1 MPGEWAELSESLLRG
16 LVHSLN
22 NRITALSAFAE
33 LAALG
38 ESDFTV
44 QAVLPGELA
53 RLHQVN
59 QLLRLL
65 VPDDPAPAAMEIGPV
80 LADAVAL
87 HAHHA
92 RLRVVTCEVVRD
104 DTALPVRA
112 PRWALLRLLL
122 VIIEE
127 GKRAAD
133 RTNRDTTVLRLTG
146 DEQWVA
152 LHLDGGGLTDYG
164 VTMARLCG
172 ADAAEGDA
180 VVRLPTL
187 LELRRRE
194 RVQRETVL
202 P

>member
-1 MPGEWAELSESLLRG
+1 MLAEWAGLSESLLRG

-33 LAALG
+33 LAEMG
-38 ESDFTV
+38 DGDFNAQV
-44 QAVLPGELA
+44 VLPGEIA
-53 RLHQVN
+53 RLHQLN

-65 VPDDPAPAAMEIGPV
+65 VSDDPAPAAIEMAPV

-92 RLRVVTCEVVRD
+92 RLRVVGCEVVRED
-104 DTALPVRA
+104 LRLPVRA

-127 GKRAAD
+127 GKHSAD

-152 LHLDGGGLTDYG
+152 LHLDGGGLSAYG

-172 ADAAEGDA
+172 ALAADGDT

-187 LELRRRE
+187 LELRRLERE
-194 RVQRETVL
+194 KRGTV
-202 P
+202 PP

>member
-1 MPGEWAELSESLLRG
+1 MLAEWAELSESLLRG

-33 LAALG
+33 LAEMG
-38 ESDFTV
+38 DREFTV
-44 QAVLPGELA
+44 HAVLPSEVA
-53 RLHQVN
+53 RLHQLN

-65 VPDDPAPAAMEIGPV
+65 IPDDPTPAALEIGPV

-92 RLRVVTCEVVRD
+92 RLRAVSCEVVRD
-104 DTALPVRA
+104 DMALPVRA

-127 GKRAAD
+127 GQRSAD
-133 RTNRDTTVLRLTG
+133 RMNRGTTVLRLTG
-146 DEQWVA
+146 DEQWVT
-152 LHLDGGGLTDYG
+152 LHLDGGLTAYG
-164 VTMARLCG
+164 VAMARLCG
-172 ADAAEGDA
+172 AEAAEGDA

-187 LELRRRE
+187 LEVRRRE
-194 RVQRETVL
+194 RATRETV
-202 P
+202 PS

>member
-1 MPGEWAELSESLLRG
+1 MLAEWAELSESLLRG

-33 LAALG
+33 LAEMG
-38 ESDFTV
+38 DRDFTV
-44 QAVLPGELA
+44 HAVLSGEVA

-65 VPDDPAPAAMEIGPV
+65 VPDDPVPAAMEVGPV

-92 RLRVVTCEVVRD
+92 RLRAVSCEVVRD
-104 DTALPVRA
+104 DIALPVRA

-127 GKRAAD
+127 GKRSAD
-133 RTNRDTTVLRLTG
+133 RMNRGTTVLRLTG

-152 LHLDGGGLTDYG
+152 LHLDGGLTAYG

-172 ADAAEGDA
+172 AEAAEGDA

-194 RVQRETVL
+194 RGKRETV
-202 P
+202 PS